1 MPQSLW
7 ECNRRNER
15 PRYFV
20 SGLLYFFGPVCLT
33 LPKLPTSLIRLTLRL
48 PGDGVLPT
56 LSREE
61 FCMRSSLIRRCASAV
76 CLSALLLLSYS
87 APTLFGQGGE
97 PQYFAIPGAK
107 VVPVSGPP
115 IENAT
120 VVLSRGIITAVGKDV
135 AIPPEAWVIEGKG
148 LTVYP
153 GLVDSFTDVGI
164 PAALAP
170 TGGEGGPRRPQ
181 EASRG
186 PQDRPGSTPWR
197 SAADEVSLSDK
208 RIETWRSAG
217 FTTVVSAP
225 KGGFFPGQA
234 AVLDLGGER
243 AGDLVVKSP
252 VAIPVSL
259 QLSGGF
265 GSGFPSSL
273 MGVLAYVHQVWLDTD
288 WSSKAQ
294 AAYEK
299 NPRGIERPRYDR
311 TEAALADALEDQA
324 LVLIPANNSVQLRR
338 ALELVDRWHVK
349 GAIYGGQMAYEVAPE
364 IAAKKLPVLV
374 NLKWPEA
381 EKDADPEDK
390 PSLRT
395 LQFRDRAPSSPAALA
410 KAGVKFAFYS
420 GGITA
425 PKDTL
430 KAAKKSI
437 DAGLAP
443 DAALR
448 ALTLSPAEIF
458 GVADRLGSI
467 ENGKI
472 ANLVVADGDLFEEK
486 TKIKF
491 VFVDGHKFEV
501 REPEKPKDPPK
512 GDITGKWKL
521 SYTTPDGP
529 EESTADLTMDKD
541 GTISGTITSKRGT
554 ASVISGYLSVDKFSF
569 TIDIPLQGSPA
580 DVTFSGSFDG
590 TSLKGSISV
599 QGLSLEFT
607 GVKPGAASSAMVN
620 WGGAQ

>member
-1 MPQSLW
+1 VA
-7 ECNRRNER
+7 R
-15 PRYFV
+15 PGYDR
-20 SGLLYFFGPVCLT
+20 
-33 LPKLPTSLIRLTLRL
+33 
-48 PGDGVLPT
+48 
-56 LSREE
+56 
-61 FCMRSSLIRRCASAV
+61 
-76 CLSALLLLSYS
+76 
-87 APTLFGQGGE
+87 
-97 PQYFAIPGAK
+97 
-107 VVPVSGPP
+107 
-115 IENAT
+115 T
-120 VVLSRGIITAVGKDV
+120 V
-135 AIPPEAWVIEGKG
+135 
-148 LTVYP
+148 
-153 GLVDSFTDVGI
+153 
-164 PAALAP
+164 AALA
-170 TGGEGGPRRPQ
+170 R
-181 EASRG
+181 
-186 PQDRPGSTPWR
+186 
-197 SAADEVSLSDK
+197 
-208 RIETWRSAG
+208 
-217 FTTVVSAP
+217 
-225 KGGFFPGQA
+225 
-234 AVLDLGGER
+234 
-243 AGDLVVKSP
+243 
-252 VAIPVSL
+252 
-259 QLSGGF
+259 
-265 GSGFPSSL
+265 
-273 MGVLAYVHQVWLDTD
+273 
-288 WSSKAQ
+288 
-294 AAYEK
+294 
-299 NPRGIERPRYDR
+299 
-311 TEAALADALEDQA
+311 ALEDHA

-338 ALELVDRWHVK
+338 ALQLVDRWHVN

-420 GGITA
+420 GGITV

-458 GVADRLGSI
+458 GVVDRLGSI

-569 TIDIPLQGSPA
+569 TIDIPLRGSPA
-580 DVTFSGSFDG
+580 DVTFSGTFDG

-620 WGGAQ
+620 RGGAQ

>member
-1 MPQSLW
+1 MRL
-7 ECNRRNER
+7 N
-15 PRYFV
+15 
-20 SGLLYFFGPVCLT
+20 
-33 LPKLPTSLIRLTLRL
+33 LILRC
-48 PGDGVLPT
+48 V
-56 LSREE
+56 
-61 FCMRSSLIRRCASAV
+61 SAV
-76 CLSALLLLSYS
+76 CVTALF
-87 APTLFGQGGE
+87 ALFCAVPSVQAQGGE
-97 PQYFAIPGAK
+97 PQYFAIRGAK

-115 IENAT
+115 VENAT
-120 VVLSRGIITAVGKDV
+120 IVISRGLITAIGKV
-135 AIPPEAWVIEGKG
+135 TIPPEAWVIEGKG

-153 GLVDSFTDVGI
+153 GLIDSFTEVGI
-164 PAALAP
+164 PAAP
-170 TGGEGGPRRPQ
+170 PGSGESGPRRSQ
-181 EASRG
+181 EGAHG
-186 PQDRPGSTPWR
+186 PEDRPASTPWR

-225 KGGFFPGQA
+225 QGGIFPGLA
-234 AVLDLGGER
+234 AVLDLAGER

-252 VAIPVSL
+252 VAIPVTF
-259 QLSGGF
+259 QTSGGR
-265 GSGFPSSL
+265 GGGFPSSL
-273 MGVLAYVHQVWLDTD
+273 MGVLAYVHQVWLDTE
-288 WSSKAQ
+288 WSTKAQ
-294 AAYEK
+294 ATYEK
-299 NPRGIERPRYDR
+299 NPRSVARPRYDR
-311 TEAALADALEDQA
+311 TEAALADALEDHA

-338 ALELVDRWHVK
+338 ALELVDRWHVN

-364 IAAKKLPVLV
+364 IATKKLPVIV

-390 PSLRT
+390 LSLRT

-425 PKDTL
+425 PRDTL

-448 ALTLSPAEIF
+448 AMTLSAAEIF

-472 ANLVVADGDLFEEK
+472 ANLVVTDGDLFEEK
-486 TKIKF
+486 TKIKM
-491 VFVDGHKFEV
+491 VFVDGHRFEV

-512 GDITGKWKL
+512 GDITGKWQL
-521 SYTTPDGP
+521 AYTTPEGP

-541 GTISGTITSKRGT
+541 GTISGTVTGKRGA

-569 TIDIPLQGSPA
+569 TINITLDQGPT
-580 DVTFSGSFDG
+580 DVTFSGTFDG

-599 QGLSLEFT
+599 LGLSLDFT
-607 GVKPGAASSAMVN
+607 AVKPGAASRAMVKL
-620 WGGAQ
+620 GGAQ